1 MKAVLHT
8 AYGPPDELQLKEVEK
23 PVPNDDQ
30 VLVRIHATTVTSS
43 DCNVR
48 NLTFAPTWSLLPMR
62 MQFGLGKP
70 RIDRL
75 GIDLAGEV
83 EAVGKDVSRFKPG
96 DPVFGRPDPALGA
109 HAEYICIA
117 EQGVLAMK
125 PAKLTW
131 EEAACLPLAA
141 NTALY
146 FIRDLGSI
154 QAGQRVL
161 INGASGG
168 IGTFAVQLA
177 KYYGAHVT
185 GVCSTSSVEM
195 AQSLGADRVID
206 YTQEGFASGG
216 ETYDVIFDVVGKTSY
231 SRCKN
236 ALRKEG
242 LYLATLPTIA
252 IVFQTIWTSMVGG
265 KRVKF
270 GDARGKAENLRFLGD
285 LADAGKLRAVIDR
298 RYPLEQIVGAFRY
311 VERGHKKGN
320 VVITV
325 AA

>member
-8 AYGPPDELQLKEVEK
+8 AYGPPDELELKEVEK
-23 PVPNDDQ
+23 PVPSDDQ

-48 NLTFAPTWSLLPMR
+48 NLTFAPTWSVLPMR
-62 MQFGLGKP
+62 MQFGLRKP
-70 RIDRL
+70 KIDRL

-146 FIRDLGSI
+146 FVRDLGNI

-177 KYYGAHVT
+177 KVYGAHVT
-185 GVCSTSSVEM
+185 GVCSTSNVEM
-195 AQSLGADRVID
+195 VTSLGADRVID
-206 YTQEGFASGG
+206 YTQEDLTSGG
-216 ETYDVIFDVVGKTSY
+216 ETYDVVFDVVGKTSY

-236 ALRKEG
+236 ALSKNG

-252 IVFQTIWTSMVGG
+252 IVLQTLRTFLVGG

-270 GDARGKAENLRFLGD
+270 GDAKGKAENLRFLGE
-285 LADAGKLRAVIDR
+285 LAEEGKLRSVIDGC
-298 RYPLEQIVGAFRY
+298 YPLEQIAEAFRY
-311 VERGHKKGN
+311 VEKGHKKGN

>member
-1 MKAVLHT
+1 K
-8 AYGPPDELQLKEVEK
+8 
-23 PVPNDDQ
+23 DDQ
-30 VLVRIHATTVTSS
+30 VLIKIHATTVTSS

-62 MQFGLGKP
+62 LQFGLNKP
-70 RIDRL
+70 KIDRL

-96 DPVFGRPDPALGA
+96 DAVLGRPDPELGA

-117 EQGVLAMK
+117 EQGVLATK
-125 PAKLTW
+125 PASMSW

-146 FIRDLGSI
+146 FIRDLGNV

-185 GVCSTSSVEM
+185 GVCSTGNVEM
-195 AQSLGADRVID
+195 VKSLGADRVID
-206 YTQEGFASGG
+206 YTQEDFTRGG
-216 ETYDVIFDVVGKTSY
+216 EPYDAILDVVGKSSY
-231 SRCKN
+231 PRCRNVLK
-236 ALRKEG
+236 KEG

-252 IVFQTIWTSMVGG
+252 IVLQTVWTSLVDG

-270 GDARGKAENLRFLGD
+270 GDALGKTENLVFLAE
-285 LADAGKLRAVIDR
+285 LAEEGKLRAIIDR
-298 RYPLEQIVGAFRY
+298 RYPLEQTAEAFRY
-311 VERGHKKGN
+311 VETGHKKGN
-320 VVITV
+320 VVIKV